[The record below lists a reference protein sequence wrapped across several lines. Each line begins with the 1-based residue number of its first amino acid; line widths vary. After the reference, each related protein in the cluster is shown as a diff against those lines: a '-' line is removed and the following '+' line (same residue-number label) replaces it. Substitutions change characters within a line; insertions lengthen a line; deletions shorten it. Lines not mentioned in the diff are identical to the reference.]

1 MMETRGDLLSG
12 GTMFQPGSTLQE
24 RDMGK
29 MTLPRIKPKKQL
41 YTIKDDKLRTKE
53 RFIKDFPAN
62 MSTRMVRGDVRKW
75 GSKT

>member
-29 MTLPRIKPKKQL
+29 MTLPSIIFNL
-41 YTIKDDKLRTKE
+41 HNL
-53 RFIKDFPAN
+53 F
-62 MSTRMVRGDVRKW
+62 
-75 GSKT
+75 